1 MSALLKRLVL
11 PTRSLTYSRLLAA
24 HYASKFGTKEFIETV
39 VKDKPVVVFM
49 KGTPAI
55 PRCGFSNAVV
65 QILQAHG
72 VHNFD
77 AHNVLADE
85 DMRQGV
91 KDYTD
96 WPTIP
101 QVFFGGEFIGGCDIL
116 LEMHKSGELIEEL
129 KKVGIE
135 SRLEYMETEDD
146 DTKKDS

>member
-1 MSALLKRLVL
+1 MSALLRRMVL
-11 PTRSLTYSRLLAA
+11 PSKSLSYSRLLAA
-24 HYASKFGTKEFIETV
+24 HYSAKSGSKEFIEAI

-49 KGTPAI
+49 KGTPET

-65 QILQAHG
+65 QILHVHG
-72 VHNFD
+72 VNQYD

-91 KDYTD
+91 KDYTE

-116 LEMHKSGELIEEL
+116 FEMHKSGELIEEL

-135 SRLEYMETEDD
+135 SKLEYMDNDND
-146 DTKKDS
+146 DTKKD

>member
-1 MSALLKRLVL
+1 MSALLRRLVV
-11 PTRSLTYSRLLAA
+11 PTNKLTYSRLLVA
-24 HYASKFGTKEFIETV
+24 HYSAKTGSKEFIEAV

-65 QILQAHG
+65 QILHAHG
-72 VHNFD
+72 VQHYD

-91 KDYTD
+91 KDYTE

-116 LEMHKSGELIEEL
+116 FEMHKSGELVKEL

-135 SRLEYMETEDD
+135 SMLVHNDTEEG
-146 DTKKDS
+146 DTKES